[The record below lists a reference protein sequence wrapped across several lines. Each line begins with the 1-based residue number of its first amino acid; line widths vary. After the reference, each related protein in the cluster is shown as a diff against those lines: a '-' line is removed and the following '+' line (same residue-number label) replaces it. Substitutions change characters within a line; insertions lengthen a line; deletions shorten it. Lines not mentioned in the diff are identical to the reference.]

1 MAEKKEKKSEE
12 KKRLDK
18 YKDLNKNSFKS
29 SLKRLNAFYSSSKE
43 KKSAA

>member
-1 MAEKKEKKSEE
+1 MADKKEKKEKK
-12 KKRLDK
+12 KLDK

-29 SLKRLNAFYSSSKE
+29 SLKRLNAFYSSAKE